1 VDADPLADA
10 AADLYALPPEEFTA
24 ARDEAVKAARA
35 SGDKRLAAAIGK
47 LRKPTVGAW
56 VVNQL
61 AHERPDLVDDLLG
74 LAEELRAAQRNLRG
88 DELRELT
95 LRRRQLIT
103 QLAREAVR
111 LANRAHGRANL
122 PVAEIQATLTAALSD
137 PDVAAVVRAGQLT
150 KTVEYA
156 GFGETP
162 RPQLRLVQGGEST
175 APSAPPRPPE
185 IDVGLSSPGSRGN
198 RGLDSPTSMK
208 ERAAAEQRRVAEER
222 RAAEEKRA
230 EEERAEEQRKA
241 EQQRKADERAA
252 AAELRRAR
260 AAAHRELLQ
269 ARTELADAEAV
280 RAAAERSVLAARRR
294 VEKATAAVNALADQ
308 AER

>member
-1 VDADPLADA
+1 
-10 AADLYALPPEEFTA
+10 
-24 ARDEAVKAARA
+24 
-35 SGDKRLAAAIGK
+35 
-47 LRKPTVGAW
+47 VGAW

-61 AHERPDLVDDLLG
+61 AHERPDLIDDLLG

-103 QLAREAVR
+103 GLAREAVR
-111 LANRAHGRANL
+111 LASRRHGRGNL
-122 PVAEIQATLTAALSD
+122 PVAEIQATFTAALSD
-137 PDVAAVVRAGQLT
+137 PDVAAVVRVGQLT

-162 RPQLRLVQGGEST
+162 RPQLRLVQGGDPPASPAEP
-175 APSAPPRPPE
+175 AKPAKSAPPARSE
-185 IDVGLSSPGSRGN
+185 IDVGLSSSGSRRNAGP
-198 RGLDSPTSMK
+198 DSPTSMK
-208 ERAAAEQRRVAEER
+208 KRADEEQRRADEER
-222 RAAEEKRA
+222 RAEEEAEQRAAEEARRA
-230 EEERAEEQRKA
+230 DE
-241 EQQRKADERAA
+241 QRKADERAA
-252 AAELRRAR
+252 AAELRRSR

-294 VEKATAAVNALADQ
+294 VEKASAAVNALAD
-308 AER
+308 